1 MVTAHEHEISTQ
13 GVILE
18 ASSLTLP
25 IQYLHHTSSTTI
37 GEELICRSFCDS
49 GADSRVRFPTHMY
62 GMTSMTTSPVGTH
75 LMILLVVIIYA

>member
-1 MVTAHEHEISTQ
+1 MVTVHEHERSTQ
-13 GVILE
+13 EVILK
-18 ASSLTLP
+18 ALSPTFP

-49 GADSRVRFPTHMY
+49 GADSRVRFPTPMH